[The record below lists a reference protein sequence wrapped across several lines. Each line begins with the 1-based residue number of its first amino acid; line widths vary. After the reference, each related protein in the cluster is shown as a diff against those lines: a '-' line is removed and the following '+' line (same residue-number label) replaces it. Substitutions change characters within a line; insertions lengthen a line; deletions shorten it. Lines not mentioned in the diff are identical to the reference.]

1 MSNGR
6 LLEGVGVSSGLATG
20 PARIIQWDLPKVTR
34 RLISADNVE
43 PELERLSDAIQT
55 VKATLAGL
63 RDQARERL
71 GADEAKIFDAQ
82 IMMLEDPEFLSDIE
96 TLVRDNQLSPE
107 RAFEFR
113 TLEMTALWSQ
123 SASMQLRQRV
133 ADLNG
138 IQKRVLNHL
147 TGRSLESVMQA
158 DEEHPVIVFTRELSP
173 DLMVQ
178 LAQGPV
184 VGFASEEGTRTAHA
198 AILARSLRI
207 PCVMGL
213 VGSVDRVKPGTMV
226 ILDANAGT
234 VLLDPTPAELEDASE
249 TQRVR
254 EELERQIG
262 ASDGGAVETKDGTRI
277 TLLVNIDLPED
288 LDAASRLGAEG
299 VGLLRTEFLL
309 LGRSSMPTE
318 DEQAGFFERAVQR
331 FEGKPVVIRGYDVG
345 GDKYPMSFQAGA
357 EANPF
362 LGWRAIRVC
371 LDNPALFRT
380 QIRALMRARQH
391 GDLRLMLPLVSAL
404 EEIDQARALVKS
416 AGVELE
422 AEGIPAATDLP
433 VGTMIETPAAAI
445 MADRV
450 AAMSDFISVGSND
463 LTQYTLAV
471 DRGNARL
478 ASRFTPFH
486 PAVIYLLKRIVEEGD
501 RLGKPPS
508 VCGEMASDPVS
519 VFLLVGL
526 GYRVLS
532 VAAASLPM
540 VRWFLRQVDAG
551 VAREVV
557 NEASSLA
564 TADAI
569 EANIERAVGECV
581 GQQLVGGAWL
591 PHGKRP
597 ATFHDPE

>member
-55 VKATLAGL
+55 VKTTLAGL

-309 LGRSSMPTE
+309 LGRSSMPT
-318 DEQAGFFERAVQR
+318 DWASL
-331 FEGKPVVIRGYDVG
+331 VV
-345 GDKYPMSFQAGA
+345 PNGA
-357 EANPF
+357 SP
-362 LGWRAIRVC
+362 
-371 LDNPALFRT
+371 T
-380 QIRALMRARQH
+380 Q
-391 GDLRLMLPLVSAL
+391 PSAK
-404 EEIDQARALVKS
+404 Q
-416 AGVELE
+416 
-422 AEGIPAATDLP
+422 
-433 VGTMIETPAAAI
+433 
-445 MADRV
+445 
-450 AAMSDFISVGSND
+450 
-463 LTQYTLAV
+463 
-471 DRGNARL
+471 RL
-478 ASRFTPFH
+478 A
-486 PAVIYLLKRIVEEGD
+486 
-501 RLGKPPS
+501 
-508 VCGEMASDPVS
+508 
-519 VFLLVGL
+519 
-526 GYRVLS
+526 
-532 VAAASLPM
+532 
-540 VRWFLRQVDAG
+540 W
-551 VAREVV
+551 AR
-557 NEASSLA
+557 
-564 TADAI
+564 
-569 EANIERAVGECV
+569 
-581 GQQLVGGAWL
+581 
-591 PHGKRP
+591 
-597 ATFHDPE
+597 